1 MRNLFCDWLLI
12 VISTQDMLS
21 TSLDIDFDTILLLLF
36 IVVLFLV
43 NFLGLFISLC
53 AAIVEET
60 IVLFFNSFVY
70 HFTNFCMIFRSLHSI
85 RDIVGT

>member
-21 TSLDIDFDTILLLLF
+21 RSLNIDFDTILLLF

-60 IVLFFNSFVY
+60 IVLFFKSFVY
-70 HFTNFCMIFRSLHSI
+70 HFANFCMILCSLHNI
-85 RDIVGT
+85 RDIVST